1 MHSRHVLLVSVL
13 SSAGC
18 VFAQSH
24 QSDSVPALT
33 VLETCS
39 QQTIDDLG
47 SPWERYPVWVK
58 YAVSQRGDLQSI
70 EVTNTS
76 LSPAI
81 DNAVLRWFRTC
92 KFKPAKMFGAEV
104 AGTGVAAVR
113 FRSATQ
119 ALEAQNG
126 SVGPDSCRRPEY
138 PVSSFRN
145 SEEGEVVLSFISLMN
160 AKMVVVSLAKS
171 TGHQQLDD
179 HSIAFLLNCK
189 SLPMRSESDTQVNK
203 AFTMSLI
210 WKLQ

>member
-1 MHSRHVLLVSVL
+1 MHSRHVLLVSL
-13 SSAGC
+13 LCGAGC
-18 VFAQSH
+18 VFAQSR
-24 QSDSVPALT
+24 QSDSLPALT

-39 QQTIDDLG
+39 QKAIDDLG

-76 LSPAI
+76 LSPVI
-81 DNAVLRWFRTC
+81 DNAVLQWFRTC
-92 KFKPAKMFGAEV
+92 KFEPAKRFGAEV

-113 FRSATQ
+113 FRSASQ
-119 ALEAQNG
+119 VLEAQNG
-126 SVGPDSCRRPEY
+126 TIGPDSCRLPEY
-138 PVSSFRN
+138 PVSSVRN
-145 SEEGEVVLSFISLMN
+145 GEEGEVVLSYISLLN
-160 AKMVVVSLAKS
+160 AKMAVVSLAKS

-189 SLPMRSESDTQVNK
+189 ILPMRSESDTQVDK